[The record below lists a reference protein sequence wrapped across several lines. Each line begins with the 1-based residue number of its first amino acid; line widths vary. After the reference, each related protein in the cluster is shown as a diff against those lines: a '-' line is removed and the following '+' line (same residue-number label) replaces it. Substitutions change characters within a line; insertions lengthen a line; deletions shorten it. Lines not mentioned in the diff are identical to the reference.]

1 MDVSNPL
8 RAIAP
13 GVEGDVL
20 AALARTHA
28 PLTGAGVARMAD
40 RSETQVREVMRRL
53 EAQGLVQ
60 AERYGNSSIYV
71 LNREHL
77 LAEAV
82 GLLASAADRAEAAIR
97 ELVASWAAPPAAV
110 ALFGSFARRDG
121 GPDSDIDL
129 LLVRPDRIDEDND
142 VWVDQRHALSQQV
155 EAWTGNHV
163 QILEL
168 SEAELHEATRR
179 DEPLVESLRT
189 DGVVLVGDLAA
200 LVTSNARSAAR

>member
-20 AALARTHA
+20 AALVRTHA
-28 PLTGAGVARMAD
+28 PLTGARAARLAD

-53 EAQGLVQ
+53 EAQGLVRS
-60 AERYGNSSIYV
+60 ERHGNSSIYV

-82 GLLASAADRAEAAIR
+82 GLLASAADRAEGAIR
-97 ELVASWAAPPAAV
+97 ELVAGWAAQPAAV

-121 GPDSDIDL
+121 GPDSDVDI
-129 LLVRPDRIDEDND
+129 LLVRPDPIDEDND
-142 VWVDQRHALSQQV
+142 VWVAQRHALSRQV

-168 SEAELHEATRR
+168 SEAELHEARRR

-189 DGVVLVGDLAA
+189 DGVVLVGGLALA
-200 LVTSNARSAAR
+200 TSNAGSSPR